1 MHEWPPEPKEI
12 SPGRDFPGQIILAV
26 DPSMNSL
33 GLALAQADRD
43 LKDFI
48 QASYCLRQ
56 RSGLPD
62 GDRIKVVA
70 QTVRQALDMWP
81 VDRIVV
87 ECPTSLYVKRGRS
100 MDTLKVLLVIGAVQ
114 AAAGY
119 MGVPVHS
126 VTVRDWKGRGSVDK
140 EHSIALG
147 RELLGVQHVFEDEV
161 EACLLAL
168 YACKPT
174 QMVAAFQLMKLQVG
188 VAKAVETFGEQVK
201 FGPNELTKLEEVS
214 RLVRLTSKAKKR
226 KP

>member
-1 MHEWPPEPKEI
+1 MVEWPPTP
-12 SPGRDFPGQIILAV
+12 DATTCAGQIILAV

-33 GLALAQADRD
+33 GLALAQADRG

-48 QASYCLRQ
+48 RASYCLRQ
-56 RSGLPD
+56 RSELPD
-62 GDRIKVVA
+62 GERVRIVA
-70 QTVRQALDMWP
+70 QTLRQALDMWP

-119 MGVPVHS
+119 TGVPVHS

-140 EHSIALG
+140 EHSVELAH
-147 RELLGVQHVFEDEV
+147 ELLGVVSVSVDEV

-188 VAKAVETFGEQVK
+188 VQRAVETFGAHVK

-214 RLVRLTSKAKKR
+214 RLVRLTSKGKKVR
-226 KP
+226 P